1 MRVVR
6 ISEAGGPGVLRIDD
20 APEPEPGPDEVLIGI
35 RAAALN
41 RADLLQ
47 RAGGY
52 PAPAG
57 WPSDV
62 PGLECAGVV
71 LRTGRNVRTRK
82 EGDRVMALLGGGGYA
97 ERVAVHAGMTLPV
110 PERLDFVEAA
120 AVPEVF
126 FTAHDALFRQG
137 GAGPGDRV
145 VVHGAGGGVGTAALQ
160 LARRGGCTVFATAS
174 GPKLEALERLGL
186 PADVTVDYRREDF
199 SDVVERETGGRGV
212 DVILDVVGG
221 DYWDANVASLARRGR
236 LVLVGLL
243 GGRTAEVDLRALLI
257 RRLTIVGTVLRSRPA
272 GEKLELAREVRDRV
286 LPALSSGALRPVVDR
301 VYPLEEAAEAHRR
314 MGDDRNVGKIV
325 LRIDGS

>member
-1 MRVVR
+1 MRAVR
-6 ISEAGGPGVLRIDD
+6 IGEPGGPEVLRLEEV
-20 APEPEPGPDEVLIGI
+20 PEPEPGPDEVVIGI

-52 PAPAG
+52 PAPPG
-57 WPSDV
+57 WPADV

-71 LRTGRNVRTRK
+71 VRTGRRVRTPQ

-97 ERVAVHAGMTLPV
+97 ERVAVHAGMTLRV

-126 FTAHDALFRQG
+126 FTAYDALFRQG

-145 VVHGAGGGVGTAALQ
+145 IVHGAGGGVGTAALQ
-160 LARRGGCTVFATAS
+160 LARMGGCTVFATAS
-174 GPKLEALERLGL
+174 GPKLDAIQRLGL
-186 PADVTVDYRREDF
+186 PFDVAVDYRREDF
-199 SDVVERETGGRGV
+199 AEVVARETGERGV

-243 GGRTAEVDLRALLI
+243 GGRSARVDLGALLT
-257 RRLTIVGTVLRSRPA
+257 RRLTVVGTVLRARPV
-272 GEKLELAREVRDRV
+272 GEKLELAQEVRERI
-286 LPALSSGALRPVVDR
+286 LPALASGELRPVVDR
-301 VYPLEEAAEAHRR
+301 TYPLAQAVEAHRR
-314 MGDDRNVGKIV
+314 MAADRNVGKIV
-325 LRIDGS
+325 LVVDAP

>member
-1 MRVVR
+1 MRAVR
-6 ISEAGGPGVLRIDD
+6 ITEPGGPEVLSVQEVPD
-20 APEPEPGPDEVLIGI
+20 PEPGPDEVLVEI

-47 RAGGY
+47 RRGGY
-52 PAPAG
+52 PAPPG
-57 WPSDV
+57 WPADV

-71 LRTGRNVRTRK
+71 LRAGRNVGTPE

-110 PERLDFVEAA
+110 PPSLDFVEAA

-126 FTAHDALFRQG
+126 FTAYDALFRQG

-145 VVHGAGGGVGTAALQ
+145 LVHGAGGGVGTAALQ
-160 LARRGGCTVFATAS
+160 LARMGGCTVFATAS
-174 GPKLEALERLGL
+174 GSKLEALDRLGL
-186 PADVTVDYRREDF
+186 PADVTVDYRRDDF
-199 SDVVERETGGRGV
+199 ADVVRRETGGRGV

-221 DYWDANVASLARRGR
+221 PYWDANVASLARRGR

-243 GGRTAEVDLRALLI
+243 GGRSAEVDLGAVLT
-257 RRLTIVGTVLRSRPA
+257 RRLTIVGTVLRSRPV
-272 GEKLELAREVRDRV
+272 GEKLELAREVRDRI
-286 LPALSSGALRPVVDR
+286 LPALTSGALRPIVDR
-301 VYPLEEAAEAHRR
+301 VYPLKEAAEAHRR

-325 LRIDGS
+325 LRVEGE